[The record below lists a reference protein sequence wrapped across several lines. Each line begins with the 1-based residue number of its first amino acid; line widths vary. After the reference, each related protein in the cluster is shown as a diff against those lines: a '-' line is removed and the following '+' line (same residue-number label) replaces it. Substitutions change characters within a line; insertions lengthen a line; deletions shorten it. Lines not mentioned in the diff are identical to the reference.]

1 MGFKKPR
8 NYSLFSAK
16 VRANG
21 PKLSPTCRGQAQ
33 PPPTTGPAAGGQAQ
47 PPPTTGP
54 AAGGQAQPPPTTGPA
69 AGVRSSLRSKNNDAT
84 KQGLM
89 AQ

>member
-21 PKLSPTCRGQAQ
+21 PKLSPTCWGQAQ
-33 PPPTTGPAAGGQAQ
+33 PPPTTGPAAGGR
-47 PPPTTGP
+47 P
-54 AAGGQAQPPPTTGPA
+54 
-69 AGVRSSLRSKNNDAT
+69 SLRSKNNDAT